1 MHEGRNC
8 TYKSS
13 LHVFSFLYL
22 YLSTWPTLHELTNPR
37 NIRVPPP
44 GTAASAG
51 VGVGGT
57 EEDTVRPW
65 GTSVPF
71 IQEGPV
77 EDIVFQPQI
86 ITNPFIRN
94 FSNSQ
99 AHRQKSKTPELVNT
113 PLDPHL
119 QTTAVCL
126 FQFDL
131 PSTEPLFSLF
141 CPQSLHSIQG
151 YSHYTIKKHLN
162 ILKLFIK
169 YFHHLLA
176 WTLPLKHH
184 LCIRQR
190 EWLLCLPNPTSYR
203 EYPQTLAFLHSFVTA
218 KLRLCHHFL
227 HGILHMLPNC

>member
-1 MHEGRNC
+1 M
-8 TYKSS
+8 
-13 LHVFSFLYL
+13 
-22 YLSTWPTLHELTNPR
+22 
-37 NIRVPPP
+37 
-44 GTAASAG
+44 
-51 VGVGGT
+51 
-57 EEDTVRPW
+57 RPW

-71 IQEGPV
+71 IQEGAV

-99 AHRQKSKTPELVNT
+99 AHRQKSQTLELVNT

-169 YFHHLLA
+169 YFHHLLG
-176 WTLPLKHH
+176 WMLPLKHH
-184 LCIRQR
+184 FASDK
-190 EWLLCLPNPTSYR
+190 EWLIPLPNPTSYR
-203 EYPQTLAFLHSFVTA
+203 EYPQTLAFPDSFVTS
-218 KLRLCHHFL
+218 KIRLCHHFL
-227 HGILHMLPNC
+227 HGVLQMLLNC